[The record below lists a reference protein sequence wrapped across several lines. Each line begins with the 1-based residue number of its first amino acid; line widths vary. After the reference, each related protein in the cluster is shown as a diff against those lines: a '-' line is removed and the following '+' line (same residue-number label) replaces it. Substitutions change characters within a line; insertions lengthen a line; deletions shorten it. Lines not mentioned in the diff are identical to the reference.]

1 MFDKAGMR
9 LDAIYSKRLNRV
21 SLQLFMFFIGGMYST
36 YFAPYATQ
44 ANTGLGSEAG
54 GIETSFAVVDWF
66 CFILLCRT
74 LFFDRIALGVGML
87 AGLCWLFVGDAVA
100 LPFWAGTMALLVHL
114 YRSWWSKLGKIH
126 LWYLFLWFSAALSY
140 GSIYEY
146 TAHPVY
152 LTLFALI
159 FAGYL
164 LYELSL
170 KVNAR
175 RQQARLAMF
184 AEAEREK
191 EKLADSDKALAQRIS
206 RLERISDLPGPL
218 LVELAQII
226 HSAQQIVVCMKT
238 DERDEVPGRRFLDR
252 YLPGVEMIVTQGQ
265 SLSKQLID
273 DESRQ
278 KTTQDQLDMLIRL
291 RSAFH
296 QQHQALLENDTD
308 DFDSELRTL
317 DKLLKTDG
325 YVK

>member
-1 MFDKAGMR
+1 MFEKLGMR
-9 LDAIYSKRLNRV
+9 LDAIYSKRLNRIA
-21 SLQLFMFFIGGMYST
+21 LQFFMFFLGAMYSA
-36 YFAPYATQ
+36 YFAPHATQ
-44 ANTGLGSEAG
+44 TNTELGSKAGELEA
-54 GIETSFAVVDWF
+54 SFAVLDWF

-74 LFFDRIALGVGML
+74 LFFDRVAFAMGAL
-87 AGLCWLFVGDAVA
+87 AGFCWLFVGDAVA
-100 LPFWAGTMALLVHL
+100 LPCWAGTMALLVHI
-114 YRSWWSKLGKIH
+114 YRSSWSKLGKIH
-126 LWYLFLWFSAALSY
+126 VWYLFLWFSVALKY

-152 LTLFALI
+152 LTLFALL

-164 LYELSL
+164 LYEQAL
-170 KVNAR
+170 KVIAR
-175 RQQARLAMF
+175 RQQARLAML

-191 EKLADSDKALAQRIS
+191 EKLADLDKVLVQRIS
-206 RLERISDLPGPL
+206 RLEQISDLPGPL

-238 DERDEVPGRRFLDR
+238 DKRDEVPGRRFLDR

-265 SLSKQLID
+265 SLSKQLVD
-273 DESRQ
+273 DALRQ
-278 KTTQDQLDMLIRL
+278 KTTEDQLDMLTRL

-296 QQHQALLENDTD
+296 QQHQALQENDTD